1 MENNEH
7 MAKKYHVSLTAE
19 ERTLLETI
27 ISKRSEKSA
36 VVKRAFVLLAADVN
50 GTKQWTDSRISESY
64 GLKTESIEKIRQRF
78 VDDGLQTVLQ
88 GKPRSRFKPKTFDG
102 KVEAHL
108 IALRCSTP
116 PEGNKRWTLS
126 LLQDQMITLGYV
138 ESISDET
145 IRLMLKKTSLNPGK
159 KRVG

>member
-1 MENNEH
+1 

-50 GTKQWTDSRISESY
+50 GAKQWTDSKISESY
-64 GLKTESIEKIRQRF
+64 GLKRASIEKIRQRF
-78 VDDGLQTVLQ
+78 VEDGLKTVLQ
-88 GKPRSRFKPKTFDG
+88 GKARSRFKPKTFDG
-102 KVEAHL
+102 KIEAHL
-108 IALRCSTP
+108 IAIRCSEP

-126 LLQDQMITLGYV
+126 LLQDQMIALGHV

-145 IRLMLKKTSLNPGK
+145 IRLMLKKMNLNPGK
-159 KRVG
+159 RRVG

>member
-1 MENNEH
+1 

-19 ERTLLETI
+19 ERTLLEAI

-50 GTKQWTDSRISESY
+50 GEKQWTDSRISESY
-64 GLKTESIEKIRQRF
+64 GLKTASIEKIRQRF
-78 VDDGLQTVLQ
+78 VEDGLKTVLQ

-108 IALRCSTP
+108 IAIRCSKP

-126 LLQDQMITLGYV
+126 LLQDQMIALGYV

-145 IRLMLKKTSLNPGK
+145 IRLMLKKMNLNPGK
-159 KRVG
+159 RKVG